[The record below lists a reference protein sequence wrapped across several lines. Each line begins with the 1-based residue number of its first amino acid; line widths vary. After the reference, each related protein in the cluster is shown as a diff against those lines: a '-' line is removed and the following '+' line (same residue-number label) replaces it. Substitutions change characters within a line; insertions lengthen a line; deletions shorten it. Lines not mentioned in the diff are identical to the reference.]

1 MIDEQLDVV
10 TKALRRAWSLGQRY
24 WSQADSQS
32 SSQHRRAD
40 ETQLTFQR
48 LVEDTRAA
56 LASDHALACTASN
69 DPIAGPA
76 APQAAV
82 CELKRELAMGKRE
95 LLSDDEIL
103 DIATAAGLRFSTY
116 SDDVETRAAIK
127 RLAHAVERAHG
138 IGGSDE

>member
-1 MIDEQLDVV
+1 MTDEQLDVV

-56 LASDHALACTASN
+56 LA
-69 DPIAGPA
+69 
-76 APQAAV
+76 
-82 CELKRELAMGKRE
+82 MGKRE

-103 DIATAAGLRFSTY
+103 DIATAAGLRFSMY

-127 RLAHAVERAHG
+127 QLARAIEREHG